1 MIVIL
6 FQFINKLQ
14 KFWTLLNPFHSES
27 KNKELERYL
36 QRILRLSLNFKE
48 VCHDFITESEVT
60 STKVF
65 LLEVC

>member
-14 KFWTLLNPFHSES
+14 NFCTLLNPFHSES
-27 KNKELERYL
+27 KNKELYL
-36 QRILRLSLNFKE
+36 QRILRLKLNFIE
-48 VCHDFITESEVT
+48 VCHDFITESEET